1 MKNSIRAVSAVIIFC
16 FLACQLPTTPPVTT
30 IGIGSCANQ
39 DIAQPLLGIAASY
52 KPDYF
57 IFLGDNIYGDTDNM
71 DTLRAKY
78 KRWGA
83 QLSFL
88 ELKKATRLF
97 ATWDDHDFGRNDAG
111 RHYPSKKESKE
122 IFLSFFEESDTSSRR
137 KHDGIYHV
145 EYLKEKGRTIQLIL
159 LDNRTFRDD
168 VRLFDS
174 TAPTPRPY
182 YFYKLDYSIHQNADS
197 TLLGEEQWKWLE
209 EILKVPA
216 DIRLVCSG
224 TQFSIEYN
232 GYEAWAN
239 YPNEQQRFIDLIKR
253 TRANGVLFLTGD
265 VHYGELSKLNVP
277 DLYPLYDLTSSGITS
292 TWSFA
297 TPNSNRIEGP
307 IMDNNIGLITIRWEK
322 DPVIEMQLMD
332 AANNSRMQYQFRL
345 SEISFN

>member
-1 MKNSIRAVSAVIIFC
+1 MKNSVKALIIVINCCCI
-16 FLACQLPTTPPVTT
+16 ACQLPKTPSTTT

-39 DIAQPLLGIAASY
+39 DVPQPLLGLAASY

-83 QLSFL
+83 QPSFQ
-88 ELKKATRLF
+88 ELKRATRFF
-97 ATWDDHDFGRNDAG
+97 ATWDDHDFGSNDAG
-111 RHYPSKKESKE
+111 RHYPYKKESKE
-122 IFLSFFEESDTSSRR
+122 IFLSFFEEPDTSLRR

-145 EYLKEKGRTIQLIL
+145 EYLKEKEKTIQLIL

-174 TAPTPRPY
+174 TAPTPCEH
-182 YFYKLDYSIHQNADS
+182 YFYTLDYSVHQNSDS
-197 TLLGEEQWKWLE
+197 TLLGKEQWKWLE

-216 DIRLVCSG
+216 DLRLVCSG
-224 TQFSIEYN
+224 TQFGIEYN

-239 YPNEQQRFIDLIKR
+239 YPNEQQRFIDLIKK
-253 TRANGVLFLTGD
+253 TRASGVLFLTGD
-265 VHYGELSKLNVP
+265 VHYGELSKLNVS
-277 DLYPLYDLTSSGITS
+277 DLYPLYDFTSSGITS

-307 IMDNNIGLITIRWEK
+307 IMDNNFGLITIRWEK
-322 DPVIEMQLMD
+322 DPVIDLQLID
-332 AANNSRMQYQFRL
+332 AANNSRVQYQFRL